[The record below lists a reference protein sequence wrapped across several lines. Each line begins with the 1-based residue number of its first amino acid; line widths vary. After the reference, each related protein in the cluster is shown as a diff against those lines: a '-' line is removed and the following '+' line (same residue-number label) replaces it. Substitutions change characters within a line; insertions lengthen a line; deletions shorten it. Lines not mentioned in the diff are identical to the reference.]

1 MRSTPLHSESHPT
14 HKQKSIM
21 KKNIT
26 INLYGSLYAID
37 EDACQLLEQYL
48 ANMKAYFAKREG
60 GDEIADDIE
69 HRVAEILSDLKAEG
83 TEAISIEHVQDII
96 HRIGNP
102 EQMDEESEEAT
113 TNSNNAAS
121 NSQDSET
128 PPEPPTSSSDDEQKG
143 KKFFAERKLYRDPD
157 DKIIGGV
164 LSGLCK
170 YFGGNDPLPW
180 RIITVLLCLAS
191 FSTVGIVYLI
201 AWAIIPQAHT
211 AEERLLMQ
219 GRPVNPASI
228 NEELMKQA
236 NTARNY
242 MSSPEFQNSAH
253 SFMGTLV
260 RIVLFIVQF
269 IMLCIVTSLLLG
281 LFIFVG
287 VVLYA
292 VCSTPTLVNSDTLAN
307 TDWIRMMH
315 AMPEMQWSVWG
326 ACGFGI
332 AFLSIVLYAII
343 RWMLKRDNTAT
354 TSVKRTMTLAV
365 LAIVAFAAAVSCTVY
380 SCLRTKEALEVERL
394 KENSTGGYLL
404 WNDQRDDLEEEGWTI
419 AAYENC
425 NADGYCITD
434 TKNWTAANSRDDDDD
449 YDYDSQETRCLNFE
463 HDDKKAQPMKVH
475 FFATFNKPA
484 GYYRLAV
491 VGQSNGDRT
500 LAYALTDSFP
510 VKYATVYV
518 PPFTEG
524 RHGNLRNKS
533 TEELARLGLL
543 TDSASSYDAK
553 GLHDMVDSWSYAESD
568 VFYHKGGNIKVG
580 FTNCPEI
587 ATHMQPTGRQ
597 TSKFSIRSLKMIPV
611 SAPTTSAPAT
621 TKVAPQTTAKTHHH
635 KNKHL

>member
-1 MRSTPLHSESHPT
+1 
-14 HKQKSIM
+14 M

-37 EDACQLLEQYL
+37 EDAYQLLEQYL

-83 TEAISIEHVQDII
+83 TEAISIEHIQDII

-102 EQMDEESEEAT
+102 EQMDEGSEEASA
-113 TNSNNAAS
+113 NSSGSANNS
-121 NSQDSET
+121 EDSET
-128 PPEPPTSSSDDEQKG
+128 PPEPPTPSSGNEHKR

-157 DKIIGGV
+157 DYVIGGV

-170 YFGGNDPLPW
+170 YFGANDPWPW

-201 AWAIIPQAHT
+201 AWTIIPQART

-228 NEELMKQA
+228 NEELMRQA
-236 NTARNY
+236 NAARNY
-242 MSSPEFQNSAH
+242 MASPGFQNSAH
-253 SFMGTLV
+253 GVLGTLF
-260 RIVLFIVQF
+260 RIVLFMVQF
-269 IMLCIVTSLLLG
+269 IMLSIVTSLLIG
-281 LFIFVG
+281 LFIFIG

-292 VCSTPTLVNSDTLAN
+292 VCCASSLSNADTLGD

-315 AMPEMQWSVWG
+315 TMPDLQWSVWG

-332 AFLSIVLYAII
+332 AFLSIALYGIL
-343 RWMLKRDNTAT
+343 RWMLKRNNTAVMG
-354 TSVKRTMTLAV
+354 VKRTMTLAV
-365 LAIVAFAAAVSCTVY
+365 LAIVSFAAAVSCTVY
-380 SCLRTKEALEVERL
+380 SNIRTKEAIHEIQL
-394 KENSTGGYLL
+394 KENSTGGYFL

-419 AAYENC
+419 GAYENC
-425 NADGYCITD
+425 NANGYCFND
-434 TKNWTAANSRDDDDD
+434 TEEWTAANSCHYDNDDDDDDD
-449 YDYDSQETRCLNFE
+449 YDTQNTRCLNFE
-463 HDDKKAQPMKVH
+463 HNDKKAQPMKVH
-475 FFATFNKPA
+475 FFTTYNKPA

-510 VKYATVYV
+510 VKYTSVYI

-524 RHGNLRNKS
+524 KQGNLHNKS
-533 TEELARLGLL
+533 AEELARLGLL
-543 TDSASSYDAK
+543 TDSASKYDAE
-553 GLHDMVDSWSYAESD
+553 GLNKMISSWSYAESD
-568 VFYHKGGNIKVG
+568 VFYHKGGTIKVG
-580 FTNCPEI
+580 FTNCPEV
-587 ATHMQPTGRQ
+587 ATHTQPTGRQ
-597 TSKFSIRSLKMIPV
+597 TSKFCIRSLKMIPV
-611 SAPTTSAPAT
+611 STPTESAPAAT
-621 TKVAPQTTAKTHHH
+621 QTTTQNNHHE
-635 KNKHL
+635 K